1 MNLGIGLANIMSASA
16 LVQLSQ
22 HAERRGYHSV
32 WITEGTGA
40 KDVITQMAAVA
51 LATARIR
58 VASGII
64 PVWTRT
70 PVMLGASFLGLDE
83 LSDGRAIMGLGAGH
97 PWAMRDF
104 HGIEPSR
111 AVARMRDT
119 VAIAKLLFR
128 ESRFSYEGATTRVV
142 NYQRTVTPAR
152 NDIPVYIAALGPQ
165 MLRLAGQ
172 CADGVIMNAM
182 TPAHIARAAAIVRE
196 AARAAG
202 RDPARIVI
210 GAYVMTCVHDDIAT
224 ALRVCRRMIANYARD
239 PYYAAMLR
247 DAGFGATLDALAPAF
262 AAGDFSA
269 AAALVPQ
276 DMVDALALYGP
287 AESCRRRLQPFLD
300 AGLDLPVIH
309 AFHPRSADPLSAL
322 RDTMDALA
330 PLPLPPPLLDTPP
343 KR

>member
-1 MNLGIGLANIMSASA
+1 MNLGIGLANILPVRD
-16 LVQLSQ
+16 LVALSQ

-32 WITEGTGA
+32 WITEATGA
-40 KDVITQMAAVA
+40 KDVITQMSAVA
-51 LATARIR
+51 LATTAIR

-64 PVWTRT
+64 PIWTRT
-70 PVMLGASFLGLDE
+70 PIMLGASFLGLDE

-97 PWAMRDF
+97 PWAIRDF
-104 HGIEPSR
+104 HGIEPTR

-128 ESRFSYEGATTRVV
+128 QPHFSYDGPTARVV
-142 NYQRTVTPAR
+142 NYRRTVTPAR
-152 NDIPVYIAALGPQ
+152 DDIPVYLAALGPQ

-182 TPAHIARAAAIVRE
+182 TPAQIARAVATVRD

-202 RDPARIVI
+202 RDPSRIVI
-210 GAYVMTCVHDDIAT
+210 GAYVLTCVHDDPAV

-247 DAGFGATLDALAPAF
+247 DSGFGDTLDALAPAY
-262 AAGDFSA
+262 AAGDLSA

-276 DMVDALALYGP
+276 HMAAALALYGP
-287 AESCRRRLQPFLD
+287 AADCRRRLQPFLA

-309 AFHPRSADPLSAL
+309 AFHPRSPDPVSSL
-322 RDTMDALA
+322 RATIDALA
-330 PLPLPPPLLDTPP
+330 PSAPPS
-343 KR
+343 

>member
-1 MNLGIGLANIMSASA
+1 MNLGIGLANILPVRD
-16 LVQLSQ
+16 LVALSQ
-22 HAERRGYHSV
+22 HAERRGWHSV

-40 KDVITQMAAVA
+40 KDVITQMSAVA
-51 LATARIR
+51 LATSRIR

-64 PVWTRT
+64 PIWTRT

-97 PWAMRDF
+97 SWAIRDY

-128 ESRFSYEGATTRVV
+128 QPHFSYQGATARVI
-142 NYQRTVTPAR
+142 NYRRTVTPAR
-152 NDIPVYIAALGPQ
+152 DDIPVYIAALGPQ

-182 TPAHIARAAAIVRE
+182 TPAHISRAAAIVR
-196 AARAAG
+196 AAALAAG
-202 RDPARIVI
+202 RDPSRIVI
-210 GAYVMTCVHDDIAT
+210 GAYLLTCVHHDPAV

-247 DAGFGATLDALAPAF
+247 DSGFGATLDAMAPAF
-262 AAGDFSA
+262 AAGDLSA
-269 AAALVPQ
+269 AASLVPQ
-276 DMVDALALYGP
+276 HVVDALALYGP
-287 AESCRRRLQPFLD
+287 AESCRRRLQTFLD

-309 AFHPRSADPLSAL
+309 AFHPRAPDPAAAL
-322 RDTMDALA
+322 RATIDALA
-330 PLPLPPPLLDTPP
+330 PG
-343 KR
+343 